1 MWLGSLTLKER
12 VGFGCRIRM
21 AITGLKLRRSS
32 RAARSEILDRGWA
45 RARRVCRFI
54 VHPHVYG
61 SVTMSSLP
69 QPRPIMGAQ
78 PVRDFQHRFQA
89 EGPDAVFSRTRFLL
103 RLNRQ
108 NVREHRGGLNPDPK
122 NLDAMQAI
130 LEDRA
135 RLIQRDQYRMAA

>member
-1 MWLGSLTLKER
+1 MPIHRTPSR
-12 VGFGCRIRM
+12 VRFRYDEFI
-21 AITGLKLRRSS
+21 
-32 RAARSEILDRGWA
+32 AAAQTD
-45 RARRVCRFI
+45 
-54 VHPHVYG
+54 H
-61 SVTMSSLP
+61 
-69 QPRPIMGAQ
+69 GAQ